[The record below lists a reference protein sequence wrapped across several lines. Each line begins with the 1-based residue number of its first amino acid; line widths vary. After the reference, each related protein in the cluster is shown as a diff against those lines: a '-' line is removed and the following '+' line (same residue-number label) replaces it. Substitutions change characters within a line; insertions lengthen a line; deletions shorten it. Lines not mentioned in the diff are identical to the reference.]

1 MPIKLTTSE
10 KVKIELSRKKM
21 TQKELAEKLGVK
33 EMTVSQRI
41 SSNSWKEIEIYFM
54 RKELGF
60 DI

>member
-1 MPIKLTTSE
+1 MSIRLTTSE

-33 EMTVSQRI
+33 EMTISQRI
-41 SSNSWKEIEIYFM
+41 SSNAWKVTEIYYM
-54 RKELGF
+54 KTELGF